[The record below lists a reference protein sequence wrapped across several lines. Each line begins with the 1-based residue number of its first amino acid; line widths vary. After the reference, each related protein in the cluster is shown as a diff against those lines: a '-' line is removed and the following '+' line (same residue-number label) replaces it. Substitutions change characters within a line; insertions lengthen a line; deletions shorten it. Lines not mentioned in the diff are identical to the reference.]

1 MRPKIAMAGGQ
12 VTVVQPVDSRLAEG
26 THVRMD
32 GSDGAARLLPYWTR
46 PG

>member
-26 THVRMD
+26 MNVRID
-32 GSDGAARLLPYWTR
+32 GSDEAARVVPY
-46 PG
+46 